1 MSKKLSALLVVLL
14 VALPA
19 MSITSIDPPSPDR
32 AKKQTALKR
41 TWQAGNYRNASPQ
54 KEEASQP
61 LVFELPFN
69 DDFADGDAT
78 RANYTFIDVDND
90 GVENG
95 ASSVMNKWFWKE
107 DEKLVQHCV
116 DGAPGNDWLI
126 TPAIHL
132 DGKTLYKLTFN
143 LNTGDYSNL
152 RVTLGTSTD
161 PADHHEILDLNN
173 IYSNWPEA
181 YSTDFAVEGEGNYY
195 IGFYNY
201 SSANSWYFNLFSIS
215 IEAGLNAM
223 APEAPST
230 ISVVP
235 DAEGAIGATIKFT
248 TPEKLINGTPITEP
262 VDITIYRDGS
272 IINTLTCEP
281 GKEESWHDDSPSAG
295 TNKYSVTGTLNGE
308 EGPATETEAWVGID
322 KPKAPVLTSLS
333 TTAKNMNVVIEWE
346 KVTEGLQG
354 AYFNPE
360 EVTYTVFRGYSH
372 EEMMPIADGLRETTF
387 TDTKIG
393 NILNGRQDAY
403 YYGVAAKV
411 NDYATASTAKIIA
424 VGKPLEFP
432 KKESFINGRLQ
443 LNPWLTDP
451 ISGSFSWECVNGE
464 SGINGQDHDNGMSK
478 FYSYY
483 GGWGEDTDSR
493 LKSPIFTL
501 DGTENP
507 MISLWMFH
515 WLDSTVE
522 ADGGATKLIVEI
534 SVDGGEWQPLGEPL
548 LAGYPVY
555 GWVEHQYL
563 LNEYKN
569 AETVQFGLRGQTN
582 NDWMYFYID
591 NLRFEEQPQH
601 DLTLTDFYGTS
612 EAGFGDTGEYEVFYY
627 NRGSKTAENY
637 TIELYNGD
645 KLVASEAGEALVH
658 GETGS
663 TTFKFE
669 FNATNAGVNTFKAV
683 VNYTDDEYTDNNQSV
698 KVTTDVAQS
707 FYPEATGLTGDIDA
721 NRHVTLSW
729 SAPVLPDRDA
739 PVTDGAEDYEPWII
753 NNFGEWLS
761 IDNDRKGSG
770 CYVDL
775 PKWPNCETNQ
785 AFIIWS
791 PNNLG
796 SEIIELYPTLAPY
809 SGNQCFLAW
818 MANVFDWDAG
828 DPVNDDYL
836 VSPEVAPGTK
846 VSFMVKG
853 ISSEDAEE
861 TYEVMYSS
869 TDRRTESFTSIYSSK
884 ATKEWTNIEVELPS
898 DARYF
903 CIHYTASFQVGLM
916 VDDIQY
922 VPVTG
927 SLEIKGYDV
936 FRNGHKLNE
945 SPVAET
951 TFTDNDVPEG
961 DNQYSVAVIY
971 DRGTS
976 NACKAITISN
986 TGGIYAPEAT
996 GTCDIYASQGRLTIS
1011 ADSTVA
1017 VTVYRMDGTT
1027 VLNESVTGT
1036 RTIELPRGIYI
1047 VKAGET
1053 VRKLV
1058 I

>member
-1 MSKKLSALLVVLL
+1 MRNKLSASLGLLLI
-14 VALPA
+14 ALPA
-19 MSITSIDPPSPDR
+19 MSITSVDSPSPDS
-32 AKKQTALKR
+32 AKKPTSLTR
-41 TWQAGNYRNASPQ
+41 TWQAGNYRNASP
-54 KEEASQP
+54 KKAETSEPS
-61 LVFELPFN
+61 VFELPFN

-95 ASSVMNKWFWKE
+95 PSSVMNKWFWKE

-116 DGAPGNDWLI
+116 DGVPGNDWLI

-132 DGKTLYKLTFN
+132 DGKHLYKLTFDIN
-143 LNTGDYSNL
+143 MGANSNL
-152 RVTLGTSTD
+152 RVTIGTSTN
-161 PADHHEILDLNN
+161 PADHREILDLNN
-173 IYSNWPEA
+173 IYSSWREA
-181 YSTDFAVEGEGNYY
+181 YSTDFSVEGEGNYY

-201 SSANSWYFNLFSIS
+201 STADGYYFNLFSIN
-215 IEAGLNAM
+215 IEAGLNAL

-230 ISVVP
+230 LSVTP

-248 TPEKLINGTPITEP
+248 SPEKLINGTPITES
-262 VDITIYRDGS
+262 VDMTIYRDGKN
-272 IINTLTCEP
+272 IKTITCEP
-281 GKEESWHDDSPSAG
+281 GKEESWHDDNPYAG
-295 TNKYSVTGTLNGE
+295 TNTYSVTGTFNGE
-308 EGPATETEAWVGID
+308 EGPATEMEAWIGVD

-354 AYFNPE
+354 AYFRPE
-360 EVTYTVFRGYSH
+360 DVTYTVFRGFTR
-372 EEMMPIADGLRETTF
+372 EELAPIAEGLRETSF

-393 NILNGRQDAY
+393 NILEGRQDAY
-403 YYGVAAKV
+403 FYGVAAVV
-411 NDYATASTAKIIA
+411 NDYITFSTAKIVA

-432 KKESFINGRLQ
+432 STESFDNGRLQ

-451 ISGSFSWECVNGE
+451 ISGSFSWECIRVE
-464 SGINGQDHDNGMSK
+464 DGIDGQDHDNGMSK

-493 LKSPIFTL
+493 LKSPVFTL

-507 MISLWMFH
+507 MLSLWMFH

-534 SVDGGEWQPLGEPL
+534 SVDGGEWQALGEPL

-591 NLRFEEQPQH
+591 NLRFEEQPEY
-601 DLTLTDFYGTS
+601 DITLTDFYGTA

-627 NRGSKTAENY
+627 NRGRQTAENY
-637 TIELYNGD
+637 TVDLYNGE
-645 KLVASEAGEALVH
+645 KLVASEAGKALAH
-658 GETGS
+658 GEIGS
-663 TTFKFE
+663 TTFKVE
-669 FNATNAGVNTFKAV
+669 FNATNAGINTFKAV
-683 VNYTDDEYTDNNQSV
+683 INYTDDEYIDNNGSV
-698 KVTTDVAQS
+698 EVITEVAQS
-707 FYPEATGLTGDIDA
+707 FYPEVTGLTGDIDG

-739 PVTDGAEDYEPWII
+739 PVVDGAEDYEPWLI

-761 IDNDRKGSG
+761 IDNDKKGSG

-775 PKWPNCETNQ
+775 PKWPNCEKNQ

-791 PNNLG
+791 PNDMG
-796 SEIIELYPTLAPY
+796 SEILQLYPNLAPY
-809 SGNQCFLAW
+809 SGDQCFMAW
-818 MANVFDWDAG
+818 MANVFDWDVS
-828 DPVNDDYL
+828 PVNDDYL

-861 TYEVMYSS
+861 TYEVMFSS
-869 TDRRTESFTSIYSSK
+869 TDRKPESFKSIYSSK
-884 ATKEWTNIEVELPS
+884 ATKDWTAINVELP
-898 DARYF
+898 DNARYF
-903 CIHYTASFQVGLM
+903 CIHYTASFQTGLM
-916 VDDIQY
+916 VDDVQY
-922 VPVTG
+922 VPITG
-927 SLEIKGYDV
+927 SLELKGYDV
-936 FRNGHKLNE
+936 FRNGQKINE
-945 SPVAET
+945 SLVTET

-961 DNQYSVAVIY
+961 DNLYNVAAIY

-976 NACKAITISN
+976 NACKGITIKN
-986 TGGIYAPEAT
+986 TDGICSTDAT
-996 GTCDIYASQGRLTIS
+996 DACRIYASQGHLTIS
-1011 ADSTVA
+1011 ADNTVV
-1017 VTVYRMDGTT
+1017 VTVCRMDGTT
-1027 VLNESVTGT
+1027 VLNKSVTGI

-1047 VKAGET
+1047 VKAGKT
-1053 VRKLV
+1053 VRKLA